1 MTMANAAALSVPK
14 TADGYIRVSKVA
26 GREGE
31 SFISPDIQRKKI
43 TAWAELHDVEI
54 VQWWEELDMSG
65 ADRTRPMFQLAL
77 ERCERG
83 ETGRSPMCDRR
94 KAEEGSM
101 EPKERLAVASHN
113 LA

>member
-1 MTMANAAALSVPK
+1 VISIASELRTSVASP
-14 TADGYIRVSKVA
+14 VA

-43 TAWAELHDVEI
+43 TACAELHEVEI

-65 ADRTRPMFQLAL
+65 ADRTRPMFQRAL

-83 ETGRSPMCDRR
+83 ETGGIVVARLDRTFVLR
-94 KAEEGSM
+94 HDGSI
-101 EPKERLAVASHN
+101 ESLFGGRQIGPGDL
-113 LA
+113 